1 MRIHSL
7 KQESPLSSNVKS
19 GHESFSRALDAP
31 IWPWSNDRFNPQY
44 IEWIKA
50 NMTDCIETHG
60 HTRPVQSFL
69 PERLIDVR
77 KNATKLVS
85 KEHIATGSTYAA
97 LSYCWGSWN
106 DQLKTTRGTIR
117 DMTTEILDKSMTPVV
132 YDAVELTR
140 DLGIPY
146 LWIDALCILQDND
159 KDWKQNAANMHQ
171 IYGSADITIA
181 AWASESAG
189 EHFRNATQR
198 HVYLEFRPDVET
210 DLSGLYGVR
219 FMFSYPGDLKA
230 EHLSYR
236 PMWDSELDSK
246 WAFRGWTFQEQLTS
260 TRILGFGR
268 SELCFQ
274 CPEKSQLF
282 GRDPCGPDSTI
293 FLAQWE
299 DNRIH
304 GDETGEQWESL
315 IIDYTYRHAGFTRIT
330 DKLPA
335 FSGVAALIGEKLG
348 FAKEDYLAGIWRSQ
362 LSTGL
367 MWHNISGKPQTLS
380 QYISD
385 LAAKLSVGPSW
396 SWASAGLIEWWPLD
410 SDLADRSS
418 IRLGCKVEAKT
429 ETEGGNQFGQVQSGS
444 VFITSQVGGLNSD
457 IEEVEDFVIRSENK
471 WKPAGQTK
479 SWGFGLDWVPQTNVE
494 PWGELKMVMLGTYH
508 QVAKHNPTGE
518 ASVYGLLLH
527 PFQSSHHAIPGKF
540 YRVGTFRS
548 APGVTFLEENGLKFE
563 NNGEPYMIEII

>member
-1 MRIHSL
+1 
-7 KQESPLSSNVKS
+7 
-19 GHESFSRALDAP
+19 
-31 IWPWSNDRFNPQY
+31 
-44 IEWIKA
+44 
-50 NMTDCIETHG
+50 MTDCIETHG
-60 HTRPVQSFL
+60 HTRTVQSFL
-69 PERLIDVR
+69 PDRLIDVR
-77 KNATKLVS
+77 QNATKLVS

-117 DMTTEILDKSMTPVV
+117 DMTTEILDENMTPVL
-132 YDAVELTR
+132 YDAVQLTR
-140 DLGIPY
+140 KLGIPY
-146 LWIDALCILQDND
+146 LWIDALCILQDDD
-159 KDWKQNAANMHQ
+159 KDWNQNAANMHK
-171 IYGSADITIA
+171 IYGSAAITIA

-189 EHFRNATQR
+189 EHFRNARQR
-198 HVYLEFRPDVET
+198 PVYLEFRPDRKT
-210 DLSGLYGVR
+210 DLSGFYKVR
-219 FMFSYPGDLKA
+219 FMFSYGGEPKA
-230 EHLSYR
+230 EHFSYR
-236 PMWDSELDSK
+236 PVRNGEVECK
-246 WAFRGWTFQEQLTS
+246 WAFRGWTFQERLAS

-268 SELCFQ
+268 SELCFK
-274 CPEKSQLF
+274 CPEKSQCF
-282 GRDPCGPDSTI
+282 GQDPCDPDPTG
-293 FLAQWE
+293 FLAQWG

-304 GDETGEQWESL
+304 GDETAEQWENL
-315 IIDYTYRHAGFTRIT
+315 IMLYTERHAGFTRIT

-348 FAKEDYLAGIWRSQ
+348 LAKEDYLAGIWRSQ

-367 MWHNISGKPQTLS
+367 MWHNISTKPQTLS

-396 SWASAGLIEWWPLD
+396 SWASAGEIDWWPLN

-429 ETEGGNQFGQVQSGS
+429 ETERGNQFGQVQSGS
-444 VFITSQVGGLNSD
+444 VFITSQVGSLNSD
-457 IEEVEDFVIRSENK
+457 IEEVTYFFPRGLNE
-471 WKPAGQTK
+471 WTPAGQTK
-479 SWGFGLDWVPQTNVE
+479 SWEFRLDWVPQTNVE
-494 PWGELKMVMLGTYH
+494 PWGELKMVMLGTYQ
-508 QVAKHNPTGE
+508 QVAKNNPTGE

-563 NNGEPYMIEII
+563 NNGGPYMIEII